1 MTSLLIIL
9 CLALIGIVVVQIGR
23 LTELAGSIRGEG
35 ETQLEINATQ
45 GKMMLAFMVV
55 FLPACAISAL
65 YYQDSILGYGPHESA
80 SVHGALI
87 DSSFNI
93 TLFFTSIVFFL
104 THIAL
109 FWFSYKYSGKSDA
122 KAAFMPHDNKLE
134 LIWTAIP
141 AIVMFY
147 LVSDGLVTWN
157 KVMADVPV
165 GSVVGQD
172 YTEIHAEGMQF
183 AWNLRYPGPD
193 GVLGA
198 TNYKMIDGSNP
209 MGQDWSDVENLDD
222 FHPSEIVLPVGKPVR
237 VRITA
242 RDVLHNF
249 DLPHFRVKMDAVPGM
264 PTYFVFTP
272 NTTTEEYRQRLGELD
287 RNGDPKYPE
296 WHEPA
301 DETEP
306 DGPRRWE
313 AFQYELACA
322 ELCGRGHFSMRREV
336 KIVSQEEYEEWLE
349 GQTSYYLSTIR
360 NTDNDPF
367 KGQLLDTEVRARKT
381 EFNDN
386 LQKALASDVDKIIRL
401 KYVNFE
407 TGSAKLTALSRYELD
422 NVVAAMNK
430 YGNLTIEVAGHTD
443 STGSLEGNV
452 ALSESRANE
461 VAKYLQSKG
470 VSDTRFRA
478 VGYGPNKPVDTND
491 TDAGRANNRRTEFE
505 ILTQ

>member
-1 MTSLLIIL
+1 MTALLIIL
-9 CLALIGIVVVQIGR
+9 CLLLIGIVVVQIGR
-23 LTELAGSIRGEG
+23 LTELAIKIRGEG
-35 ETQLEINATQ
+35 QAQLEINATQ
-45 GKMMLAFMVV
+45 GKMMFAFMIV

-65 YYQDSILGYGPHESA
+65 YYQDSILGYGPHTSA
-80 SVHGALI
+80 SDHGSLI

-109 FWFSYKYSGKSDA
+109 FWFSYKYSGKSNA

-157 KVMADVPV
+157 KVMADVPAEM
-165 GSVVGQD
+165 VVGQD

-198 TNYKMIDGSNP
+198 TNYRMIDGTNP
-209 MGQDWSDVENLDD
+209 MGQDWKDVENLDD

-249 DLPHFRVKMDAVPGM
+249 YLPHFRVKMDAVPGM

-272 NTTTEEYRQRLGELD
+272 NTTTEEYRQRLGALD
-287 RNGDPKYPE
+287 REGNPLYPE

-306 DGPRRWE
+306 DGPKRWE
-313 AFQYELACA
+313 AFDYELACA
-322 ELCGRGHFSMRREV
+322 ELCGKGHFSMRRLV
-336 KIVSQEEYEEWLE
+336 KIVSEEEYEDWLTT
-349 GQTSYYLSTIR
+349 QNSYYLSSIR
-360 NTDNDPF
+360 NTPNDPF
-367 KGQLLDTEVRARKT
+367 EGQLLDTEIKARKT

-386 LQKALASDVDKIIRL
+386 LQKALSSETDKIVKLQYIS
-401 KYVNFE
+401 YE
-407 TGSAKLTALSRYELD
+407 TGSARLTALSRYELD
-422 NVVAAMNK
+422 NVVAALNK
-430 YGNLTIEVAGHTD
+430 YPALTIEVAGHTD
-443 STGSLEGNV
+443 NTGETESNQNLSQRRAQTV
-452 ALSESRANE
+452 AD
-461 VAKYLQSKG
+461 YLTGKG
-470 VSDTRFRA
+470 ISADRLQV
-478 VGYGPNKPVDTND
+478 VGYGDTKPTDTND
-491 TDAGRANNRRTEFE
+491 TAIGRENNRRTEFE